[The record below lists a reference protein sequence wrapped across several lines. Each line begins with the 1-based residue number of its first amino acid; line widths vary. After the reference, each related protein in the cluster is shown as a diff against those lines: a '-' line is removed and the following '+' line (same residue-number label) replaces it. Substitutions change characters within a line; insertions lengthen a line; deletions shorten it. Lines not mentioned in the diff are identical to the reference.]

1 MLAQLTPIASK
12 VLQFVNRWYPSV
24 SHRERIMA
32 PAVLVKNLQK
42 RYGSVTAVENVSFSI
57 EPGEIF
63 GLLGPNGAGKTTT
76 IRCLCTLSLPNSGR
90 VEVCGIS
97 AIDRPKIARRLLG
110 YVAQEVAL
118 DKVLTGR
125 ELLQLQ
131 AALYHIPRN
140 QIAERID
147 RSLSLLELEEYADR
161 KTGTYSGGLRKR
173 LDLAAGLLHQPKVL
187 VLDEPTVGLDIESR
201 IAVWDFLRQLRENG
215 TTVLI
220 TSHYLEEI
228 DALADRVGI
237 IDKGVTIDVG
247 TPSELKDKVGGD
259 RVTLRIREFTP
270 QDEAKQAKD
279 RLLSLP
285 FVKEAIINTA
295 QGNSL
300 NLVVAA
306 ENNALLAI
314 QTALQEV
321 GLPTF
326 SIAQSRPSLD
336 DVYLAATGKTL
347 MDAELDALGTR
358 DLKKEKKQQ
367 MSAK

>member
-1 MLAQLTPIASK
+1 MNA
-12 VLQFVNRWYPSV
+12 
-24 SHRERIMA
+24 
-32 PAVLVKNLQK
+32 AVLIENLKKNYGDVEAVKDI
-42 RYGSVTAVENVSFSI
+42 SFKM
-57 EPGEIF
+57 EKGEVF

-76 IRCLCTLSLPNSGR
+76 IRCLCTLSKPDGGK

-97 AIDRPKIARRLLG
+97 AIANPKQVRKRLG

-131 AALYHIPRN
+131 AALYHLPAKVAK
-140 QIAERID
+140 QRID
-147 RSLSLLELEEYADR
+147 QLLDLLGLQEYGDK

-173 LDLAAGLLHQPKVL
+173 LDLAAGLLHQPDVL

-201 IAVWDFLRQLRENG
+201 FVVWDFLRKLREAG

-228 DALADRVGI
+228 DALADRLAI
-237 IDKGVTIDVG
+237 IDRGIVLAEG
-247 TPSELKDKVGGD
+247 SPSELKDKVGGD
-259 RVTLRIREFTP
+259 RVTLRIREFSP
-270 QDEAKQAKD
+270 QEEAEKAKEK
-279 RLLSLP
+279 LLMLP
-285 FVKEAIINTA
+285 FVEEAIINEA

-300 NLVVAA
+300 NLVVQRQSNPLTQI
-306 ENNALLAI
+306 EKALSEI
-314 QTALQEV
+314 

-326 SIAQSRPSLD
+326 SMAQSRPSLD
-336 DVYLAATGKTL
+336 DVYLAATGRTL
-347 MDAELDALGTR
+347 MDAELAAAGMR

-367 MSAK
+367 MK